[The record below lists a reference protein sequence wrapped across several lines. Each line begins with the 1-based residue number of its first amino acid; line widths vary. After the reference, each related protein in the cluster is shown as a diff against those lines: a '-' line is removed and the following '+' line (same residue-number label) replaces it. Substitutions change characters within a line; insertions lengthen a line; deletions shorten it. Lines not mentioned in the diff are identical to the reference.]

1 MSESMNALCKFAVCL
16 VGLLALVPVATCDI
30 TFGGSGSG
38 NVTLTNPDNSTFTFN
53 SSNQTTYSY
62 AGNANDGWWMF
73 IGGPTD
79 EELDLWVI
87 GAFFGVIAIAVA
99 VALLMVKGREKH
111 E

>member
-1 MSESMNALCKFAVCL
+1 MNNLVKVTLCFVCC
-16 VGLLALVPVATCDI
+16 LALLPVAVCDI
-30 TFGGSGSG
+30 TFGGTGTG

-53 SSNQTTYSY
+53 SGNVTTYGY

-73 IGGPTD
+73 VGGPTD

-99 VALLMVKGREKH
+99 VALLMVKGKEKH